1 MFKVVFSQINELIFH
16 NFIYFIIILIS
27 KVTTITNQ
35 SYIRIT
41 IIIIIIPTIL
51 TPKCCTIIHLVEFV
65 LHVFPLPYL
74 YLIIRRHQFCLF
86 YHGIDCFRSNIRWI
100 TILSKQVFYSYTHFS
115 LNITSFF
122 PINASFFFN

>member
-27 KVTTITNQ
+27 KVITITNQ

-65 LHVFPLPYL
+65 LPPPYL
-74 YLIIRRHQFCLF
+74 YLIIRCHQFCLF

-115 LNITSFF
+115 LNITSLF